1 MSGHRFACP
10 IRIAGLGAA
19 LAGLLISR
27 LPARAQTS
35 DNGVLEQIFSAPVTS
50 SATGRPQLVSEA
62 PANIEIVTQDDIRR
76 LGATTIPDA
85 LAFLPGVTVRRYGI
99 ADVDVGIRGYDQ
111 PYNARLLVLVNG
123 REVFEEAFGHVAW
136 ADIPVQM
143 DEIRQIEVIKGPNSA
158 LYGFNAVSG
167 VINIITYDPIT
178 DDVNVATL
186 RGGTQSYAGGSVVG
200 SSHIGDTAG
209 VRLSAGGLHSDDF
222 APAQLSDSLRNVE
235 TNPLIGSFNL
245 DAKAHPAS
253 NVTLFLEASATS
265 ASYMED
271 IFVGAFDKS
280 ARRTNSFRAGGSI
293 DTDLGLLTLSAYRNQ
308 TLLSINGVTAIGS
321 TTNWTDQDLYVV
333 QADLLSKPAPDHTIR
348 VGLEYRNNAVTAP
361 GFVAGTVGYQVYAA
375 SAMWNWQ
382 ITPSIALT
390 NAIRVDNLDLNY
402 SGTPAPLSGYSLSD
416 YNNATLTAV
425 SFNTGLVWEAT
436 AQDTF
441 RLMVARGV
449 QLPSLVDFG
458 EQAPFG
464 TLDPVIVAGN
474 PNLRPTIVHNLELDY
489 DRSLPPWNTT
499 LRTAVFAQRSDD
511 IISQP
516 FGSSVQFTQS
526 GLPLLTA
533 TNVGSSEAFGGELT
547 LKGQTAAGIRWN
559 AGYALV
565 TTTNHTTL
573 NQGPFTTSAI
583 DYALSVPRNV
593 IDAGIGYTWEK
604 LELDLQ
610 GRWQSSY
617 LDYRPTGESFFLQPV
632 EIHNYVTANARAG
645 YKLNEHVTV
654 ALTAQQ
660 FNTSRLYQTAGPPI
674 ERRIIASLT
683 ARF

>member
-1 MSGHRFACP
+1 MSGHRFHCP
-10 IRIAGLGAA
+10 VRIAGFAAA
-19 LAGLLISR
+19 LAGLLTAPP
-27 LPARAQTS
+27 PARAQTA
-35 DNGVLEQIFSAPVTS
+35 DNGVLAQIFNAPVTS

-76 LGATTIPDA
+76 MGATTIPDA
-85 LAFLPGVTVRRYGI
+85 LQFLPGVTVRRYGI

-123 REVFEEAFGHVAW
+123 REVFEQAFGHVAW
-136 ADIPVQM
+136 PDIPVQM

-167 VINIITYDPIT
+167 VINIITYDPIS

-200 SSHIGDTAG
+200 SGHIGETAG

-222 APAQLSDSLRNVE
+222 APGQLSGVTAD
-235 TNPLIGSFNL
+235 THANPLIGTFNL

-253 NVTLFLEASATS
+253 NVTLFLEASATN
-265 ASYMED
+265 ATYFED
-271 IFVGAFDKS
+271 VFVGSFDKT
-280 ARRTNSFRAGGSI
+280 AHRTNSLRAGGSI
-293 DTDLGLLTLSAYRNQ
+293 DTELGLLSLSAYRNE
-308 TLLSINGVTAIGS
+308 TLVNINGVSALGS
-321 TTNWTDQDLYVV
+321 LANWTDQELYVV
-333 QADLLSKPAPDHTIR
+333 QLDLLSKPAPDHTIR
-348 VGLEYRNNAVTAP
+348 VGIEYRNNAVTAP
-361 GFVAGTVGYQVYAA
+361 GFVAGTIGYQVYAA

-382 ITPSIALT
+382 ITPSLALT
-390 NAIRVDNLDLNY
+390 NAVRVDTLDLNY
-402 SGTPAPLSGYSLSD
+402 TGTPAPLSGFSLAD
-416 YNNATLTAV
+416 YNNTTLTAV
-425 SFNTGLVWEAT
+425 SFNTGLVWEANG
-436 AQDTF
+436 QDTF
-441 RLMVARGV
+441 RLMLARGV

-458 EQAPFG
+458 EQQSFG
-464 TLDPVIVAGN
+464 AVAPVIVAGN
-474 PNLRPTIVHNLELDY
+474 PAVRPTIVHNLELDY
-489 DRSLPPWNTT
+489 DRSLPPWNAT
-499 LRTAVFAQRSDD
+499 LRTALFAQRSDD

-573 NQGPFTTSAI
+573 NQGPFATSAI

-593 IDAGIGYTWEK
+593 VSGGIGYTWEQI
-604 LELDLQ
+604 ELDLQ
-610 GRWQSSY
+610 GSWQSAY
-617 LDYRPTGESFFLQPV
+617 RDYRPTGDSFFLQPI